1 MFGPSG
7 LIFGAILSA
16 AAQSQSSFA
25 DGGEGFTMI
34 VGMGGCGKPDC
45 PTCGSSSPQNFNT
58 FESEQV
64 PDDISIV
71 SLGDTSNQRASG
83 HSGED
88 DVDGED
94 RTGDTNGS
102 RNDWG
107 FGLDFTEIVHIT
119 WWRKSWWI
127 TSSFEL

>member
-1 MFGPSG
+1 LIPEMMSNSSKFEPMFGPSG

-102 RNDWG
+102 RND
-107 FGLDFTEIVHIT
+107 
-119 WWRKSWWI
+119 
-127 TSSFEL
+127 